1 MAKYLHFFKDRAEH
15 DDAYDITGDE
25 YKRPWVGTIP
35 KLVKGAPYF
44 ITYNKNMSPS
54 TNLLDFSYTGGTLS
68 VQIESDFAWSAACN
82 VDWITLSGANGT
94 SGLSTLYVI
103 VNENNGDARTSK
115 ITLSDNVHRPKI
127 INVAQRMK
135 SSSIPEKI
143 WVDNFGDRE
152 YIADD
157 AGFGSFEE
165 YMDAY
170 LEDPGHYGSNC
181 YEYGYNTLTYNG
193 NTYYLYRLSNVSS
206 QGFLDYALLPMDY
219 SYDVLYDMSMEANY
233 NNSAHCFS
241 FFLGYDEETAYAL
254 NDNICLTVKVENPI
268 APGTSPNTPPSI
280 LWIDDFQNP
289 QSIAEGLEYQNFDD
303 YMNDYIEDPGA
314 FGSNRFEYTNC
325 IMEYD
330 GTQYYLYRETYYF
343 ERERFY
349 GLLPMGS
356 ADYDYLYENSMEDD
370 HSNRYE
376 PFAYILNGDGV
387 YEAGNEDYVL
397 VKVEE

>member
-25 YKRPWVGTIP
+25 YKIPWVGTIP

-44 ITYNKNMSPS
+44 ITYNKNIRPD
-54 TNLLDFSYTGGTLS
+54 TNFLKCGPLGGTLS
-68 VQIESDFAWSAACN
+68 VQIESDFAWSATCN
-82 VDWITLSGANGT
+82 ADWITLSGANGT

-103 VNENNGDARTSK
+103 VNENNDDARTSK
-115 ITLSDNVHRPKI
+115 ISLNDNIHSPKI
-127 INVAQRMK
+127 ISITQGAK
-135 SSSIPEKI
+135 SNSIPEKI
-143 WVDNFGDRE
+143 WVDNFDDRE
-152 YIADD
+152 YIAENSD
-157 AGFGSFEE
+157 FESFEE

-170 LEDPGHYGSNC
+170 LENPGKYGSNC

-193 NTYYLYRLSNVSS
+193 NTYYLYRLSNVGSNG
-206 QGFLDYALLPMDY
+206 QLDYALLPMDY

-254 NDNICLTVKVENPI
+254 NDSICLTVKVENPI

-280 LWIDDFQNP
+280 LWIDDFQDP
-289 QSIAEGLEYQNFDD
+289 QSIAEDLGYQNFDD
-303 YMNDYIEDPGA
+303 YMNAYIEHPED

-325 IMEYD
+325 IMEYG
-330 GTQYYLYRETYYF
+330 GTPYYLYKETRYYS
-343 ERERFY
+343 RERFY

-376 PFAYILNGDGV
+376 PFAYILNEDSV
-387 YEAGNEDYVL
+387 YETGNEDYVL

>member
-25 YKRPWVGTIP
+25 YKIPWVGTIP

-44 ITYNKNMSPS
+44 ITYNKNIRPD
-54 TNLLDFSYTGGTLS
+54 TNFLKCGPLGGTLS
-68 VQIESDFAWSAACN
+68 VQIESDFPWSATCDEN
-82 VDWITLSGANGT
+82 WVTLSGANGT

-103 VNENNGDARTSK
+103 VNENNSDARTSK
-115 ITLSDNVHRPKI
+115 ITLSDNVHSPKI
-127 INVAQRMK
+127 ISIAQGAK
-135 SSSIPEKI
+135 NNSIPEKI
-143 WVDNFGDRE
+143 WVDNFEDRG
-152 YIADD
+152 YIAED

-193 NTYYLYRLSNVSS
+193 NTYYLYRLSNMDSN
-206 QGFLDYALLPMDY
+206 GRLDYALLPMDY

-268 APGTSPNTPPSI
+268 APSTSSSVPPSI
-280 LWIDDFQNP
+280 LWIDDFQDP
-289 QSIAEGLEYQNFDD
+289 QWIAEGSGYQNFDD
-303 YMNDYIEDPGA
+303 YMNDYIEDPDA
-314 FGSNRFEYTNC
+314 LGSNRFEYTNC
-325 IMEYD
+325 IMEYG
-330 GTQYYLYRETYYF
+330 GTQYYLYRNLYYTS
-343 ERERFY
+343 ERFY

-356 ADYDYLYENSMEDD
+356 ADYDYLYENSMEVD

-376 PFAYILNGDGV
+376 PFAYILNEDSV
-387 YEAGNEDYVL
+387 YEAGDEDYVL